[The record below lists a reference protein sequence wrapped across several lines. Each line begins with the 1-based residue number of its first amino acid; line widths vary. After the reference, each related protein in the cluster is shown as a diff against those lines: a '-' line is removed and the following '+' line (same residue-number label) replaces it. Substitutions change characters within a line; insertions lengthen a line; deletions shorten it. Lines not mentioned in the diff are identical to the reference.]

1 VWAKLS
7 ELLPKGLNPKEKV
20 SINFGGKVYIGFTLL
35 VGFAAVNT
43 GNNILYILLSFLLS
57 LMGVSGFLSRY
68 NLRGLK
74 VKLLPPGEVWAKRE
88 APFEVVVY
96 NSKRLPSFLI
106 TAREEGIKLQTS
118 FVMVEKFSRRRVGLT
133 FPKRGLYKLKQL
145 TVTSEFPFGLFRRSW
160 IVPLEGEVLVYPQP
174 KRVKLPVI
182 SSKRVR
188 KSGFIQFK
196 GSAGGSTV
204 EGLKEYAGEGLRLV
218 HWKSFARLRRLYTKR
233 LGEEETA
240 KEVEIKIEN
249 LPGKDLEE
257 KISQATYLVLKFH
270 RMGYAVGLRYR
281 DKYIPPEGGTLHL
294 KKLLRFLALL

>member
-1 VWAKLS
+1 VWTKLS
-7 ELLPKGLNPKEKV
+7 ELFRRGLKPKEKV
-20 SINFGGKVYIGFTLL
+20 SINFGGKVYIAFTLL

-43 GNNILYILLSFLLS
+43 GNNILYILLSFLLA

-74 VKLLPPGEVWAKRE
+74 VKLIPPREVWAKRE
-88 APFEVVVY
+88 TPFEVVAY

-106 TAREEGIKLQTS
+106 TVQEEGINLNTS
-118 FVMVEKFSRRRVGLT
+118 FVMVERVARQRVGLT
-133 FPKRGLYKLKQL
+133 FPRRGLYRLKQL

-160 IVPLEGEVLVYPQP
+160 IAPLEGEILVYPYPQ
-174 KRVKLPVI
+174 RVKLPI
-182 SSKRVR
+182 LSAKRGKR
-188 KSGFIQFK
+188 QGFIQFK
-196 GSAGGSTV
+196 GSGVGSTV

-218 HWKSFARLRRLYTKR
+218 HWKSFARLRRLYSKR
-233 LGEEETA
+233 LSEEEAA

-257 KISQATYLVLKFH
+257 KISQATYLVLKLSS
-270 RMGYAVGLRYR
+270 MGYAVGLRYR
-281 DKYIPPEGGTLHL
+281 DKYLPPEGGAHHI